1 MRTIHSTLLS
11 TLLLASSL
19 VVATACDEQPAEMK
33 DPPVLRITSPQRS
46 LLQQG
51 TTSQITVSGT
61 VTPNELSQEPVEKVL
76 VNGVQASL
84 SADGSFTAT
93 IQIKA
98 GATLINTTARD
109 HAGQVAEDTRA
120 VLSGELRPV
129 GSNVENAITAAMST
143 TAFQKLSAAA
153 STMIEGMDFMPI
165 LAPMQPMVH
174 SGDET
179 GPDCLYARGY
189 VDGVSLSNADIAI
202 IPTNAGLSFRAQVD
216 GLDVPGHAN
225 YAVACVDGSTS
236 FRVKAQ
242 RVIVTG
248 TLVVTPAGNQGF
260 KTTLTDEEVTVT
272 GLDIQASGIP
282 GTIVDLLSL
291 DKLLG
296 WVISKA
302 APMAMEPMMNKA
314 LGGLAGPKQVDVMGK
329 TLVMEVDPT
338 TIDIDSH
345 GAWIT
350 LDTKML
356 IKGTETSPGFIFT
369 DNAMPN
375 MDPGNGFALGLADDL
390 ANEMMAELH
399 ATGLMNL
406 NMPAQGGTFDNTAIA
421 MSLPPMISADPA
433 DGKLKLILGDMIA
446 TFTSG
451 GTPVAKAAINA
462 SIELKVVP
470 ASNGYGVA
478 LQLGKPT
485 TKVTVLD
492 DIANVTRLTDKDLS
506 IATEACLTAQIDAIS
521 KLLVNIPLPAVSG
534 LQMRNMSIGSDDGY
548 VMLKGDIE

>member
-1 MRTIHSTLLS
+1 MRTIASTLTSTLLI
-11 TLLLASSL
+11 ASSL
-19 VVATACDEQPAEMK
+19 LVAAACDEQAAEMK
-33 DPPVLRITSPQRS
+33 DPPVLKITAPQRS
-46 LLQQG
+46 LIQKG
-51 TTSQITVSGT
+51 NATSVTVSGT
-61 VTPNELSQEPVEKVL
+61 VTPNEISQEPVEKVI
-76 VNGVQASL
+76 VNGVQANVSP
-84 SADGSFTAT
+84 DGAFTAV
-93 IQIKA
+93 IQIKP

-120 VLSGELRPV
+120 VLAGDMRPV

-153 STMIEGMDFMPI
+153 STMITAMDFMPI

-174 SGDET
+174 SGDES
-179 GPDCLYARGY
+179 GPDCLYARGF
-189 VDGVSLSNADIAI
+189 VDGVKLTKADIAI

-236 FRVKAQ
+236 FRVKAT
-242 RVIVTG
+242 RVVVTG

-260 KTTLTDEEVTVT
+260 KTTLTNEAVTIT
-272 GLDIQASGIP
+272 GLNIQASGIP
-282 GTIVDLLSL
+282 GTIIDLLSL

-338 TIDIDSH
+338 AIDIDSH

-356 IKGTETSPGFIFT
+356 IKGTESSPGFIFT

-433 DGKLKLILGDMIA
+433 DGKLKLVLGDMIA

-451 GTPVAKAAINA
+451 GTPVAKASINA
-462 SIELKVVP
+462 TIDLKVVP

-492 DIANVTRLTDKDLS
+492 DIANVTRLTDKDLAL
-506 IATEACLTAQIDAIS
+506 ATEGCLQAQIEGIS
-521 KLLVNIPLPAVSG
+521 KLLVNIPLPAVAG

>member
-1 MRTIHSTLLS
+1 MRPTISTLLI
-11 TLLLASSL
+11 ASSL
-19 VVATACDEQPAEMK
+19 LVAAACDEQPGAMK
-33 DPPVLRITSPQRS
+33 DPPVLKITAPQRS
-46 LLQQG
+46 LIQKG
-51 TTSQITVSGT
+51 NATTITVTGT

-76 VNGVQASL
+76 VNGVQAQL
-84 SADGSFTAT
+84 QPDGSFNAT
-93 IQIKA
+93 IQIKP

-109 HAGQVAEDTRA
+109 HANQVAEDTRA
-120 VLSGELRPV
+120 VLAGELRPV
-129 GSNVENAITAAMST
+129 GSNIENAITAAMST
-143 TAFQKLSAAA
+143 TAFTKLSAAA
-153 STMIEGMDFMPI
+153 STMITAMDFMPI

-174 SGDET
+174 SGDES
-179 GPDCLYARGY
+179 GPDCLYARGF
-189 VDGVSLSNADIAI
+189 VDNVKLTKADIAI

-225 YAVACVDGSTS
+225 YAVACVDGSTT
-236 FRVKAQ
+236 FRVKAT
-242 RVIVTG
+242 RVVVTG

-260 KTTLTDEEVTVT
+260 KTSLTGEAVTIT

-282 GTIVDLLSL
+282 GTIINMLSL
-291 DKLLG
+291 DKILG

-338 TIDIDSH
+338 AIDIDSH

-356 IKGTETSPGFIFT
+356 IKGTESSPGFIFT

-406 NMPAQGGTFDNTAIA
+406 NMPAMGGTFDNTAIS

-451 GTPVAKAAINA
+451 GTPVAKASINA

-485 TKVTVLD
+485 TKVTLLD
-492 DIANVTRLTDKDLS
+492 DIANETRLTDKDLS
-506 IATEACLTAQIDAIS
+506 LATEACLTAQIDGIS
-521 KLLVNIPLPAVSG
+521 KLLVNIPLPAVAG

>member
-1 MRTIHSTLLS
+1 MRRNISP
-11 TLLLASSL
+11 LLLASSL
-19 VVATACDEQPAEMK
+19 LVAAACDQAPAEMK

-46 LLQQG
+46 LIQKG
-51 TTSQITVSGT
+51 TTTTITVSGT
-61 VTPNELSQEPVEKVL
+61 VTPNEVSQEPVEKVL
-76 VNGVQASL
+76 VNGVQAIVQP
-84 SADGSFTAT
+84 DGSFNAT
-93 IQIKA
+93 IQIKP

-120 VLSGELRPV
+120 VLAGELRPV
-129 GSNVENAITAAMST
+129 GSNIENAITAAMAPP
-143 TAFQKLSAAA
+143 AFAKLSAAA

-174 SGDET
+174 SGDES

-189 VDGVSLSNADIAI
+189 VDNVDLSNADIAI
-202 IPTNAGLSFRAQVD
+202 VPTQAGLSFRAQID

-242 RVIVTG
+242 RVVVTG

-260 KTTLTDEEVTVT
+260 KTSLANESVTVT
-272 GLDIQASGIP
+272 GLNIQASGIP
-282 GTIVDLLSL
+282 GTIIDMLSL

-302 APMAMEPMMNKA
+302 APMAMEPMVNKA
-314 LGGLAGPKQVDVMGK
+314 LGGLAGPKEVDVMGK

-338 TIDIDSH
+338 AIDIDQH

-350 LDTKML
+350 MDTKML
-356 IKGTETSPGFIFT
+356 IKGTEGSPGFIFT

-375 MDPGNGFALGLADDL
+375 MDPGNGMILGLADDL
-390 ANEMMAELH
+390 ANEMLAELH
-399 ATGLMNL
+399 ATGLLNL
-406 NMPAQGGTFDNTAIA
+406 HMPAEGGTFDNTNIS
-421 MSLPPMISADPA
+421 MSLPPVISADPA
-433 DGKLKLILGDMIA
+433 DGKLKLVLGDMIA
-446 TFTSG
+446 TYTNAG
-451 GTPVAKAAINA
+451 HPVAKAAINA
-462 SIELKVVP
+462 TVDLKIVP

-485 TKVTVLD
+485 AKVTILD
-492 DIANVTRLTDKDLS
+492 DIANETRLLDKDLS
-506 IATEACLTAQIDAIS
+506 LATEACLAAQIESIS
-521 KLLVNIPLPAVSG
+521 KLLVNIPLPAVAG
-534 LQMRNMSIGSDDGY
+534 LQMRNMSLGSDDGY